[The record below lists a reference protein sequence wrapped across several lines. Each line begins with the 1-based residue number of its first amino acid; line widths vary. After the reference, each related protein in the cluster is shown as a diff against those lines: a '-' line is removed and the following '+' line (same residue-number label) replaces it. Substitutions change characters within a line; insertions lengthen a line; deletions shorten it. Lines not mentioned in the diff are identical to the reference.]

1 MKEKTVVV
9 GMSGGVDSSV
19 SACLLKDEGY
29 NVLGVTMMFLD
40 NEETKKS
47 IEDAKKICK
56 QIGITHKVIDLR
68 KEFKDLV
75 IKNFIDSYQKGY
87 TPNPCV
93 VCNKYFKFGL
103 FYEKAKELGANY
115 IATGHYAKIE
125 NNQLKMSD
133 IVEKDQ
139 SYFLSQINKDILPF
153 ILFPLNKYKSKE
165 ETRALAR
172 KYNLPVSEKKDSQ
185 EICFIPKNNYK
196 DYLKENK
203 INQKSGYITLKDHT
217 ILGKHTGLYN
227 YTIGQ
232 RKGLNIAYKEPLYVI
247 DLDTKTNTVIVGSNK
262 DLYNKEVLA
271 KNMNYLVD
279 KEDFLQT
286 PIYAKIRSRGQL
298 EEVSK
303 IEQENNLLK
312 ITFKNPVRA
321 IAPGQYIVFYN
332 KEKTCL
338 GGATIVK

>member
-262 DLYNKEVLA
+262 DLYNIELLA

-286 PIYAKIRSRGQL
+286 SIYAKIRSRGQL

-321 IAPGQYIVFYN
+321 ITPGQYIVFYN

>member
-262 DLYNKEVLA
+262 DLYNIELLA

-286 PIYAKIRSRGQL
+286 SIYAKIRSRGLL
-298 EEVSK
+298 EKVSK
-303 IEQENNLLK
+303 IEHENNLLK

-321 IAPGQYIVFYN
+321 ITPGQYIVFYN

>member
-262 DLYNKEVLA
+262 DLYNIELLA

-286 PIYAKIRSRGQL
+286 PIYAKIRSRGLL

-303 IEQENNLLK
+303 IEHENNLLK

-321 IAPGQYIVFYN
+321 ITPGQYIVFYN

>member
-29 NVLGVTMMFLD
+29 NALGVTMMFLD

-172 KYNLPVSEKKDSQ
+172 KYNLPVSEKK
-185 EICFIPKNNYK
+185 
-196 DYLKENK
+196 
-203 INQKSGYITLKDHT
+203 
-217 ILGKHTGLYN
+217 
-227 YTIGQ
+227 
-232 RKGLNIAYKEPLYVI
+232 
-247 DLDTKTNTVIVGSNK
+247 
-262 DLYNKEVLA
+262 
-271 KNMNYLVD
+271 
-279 KEDFLQT
+279 
-286 PIYAKIRSRGQL
+286 
-298 EEVSK
+298 
-303 IEQENNLLK
+303 
-312 ITFKNPVRA
+312 
-321 IAPGQYIVFYN
+321 
-332 KEKTCL
+332 
-338 GGATIVK
+338 IVKKYALYQKTIIKTI

>member
-56 QIGITHKVIDLR
+56 QIGITHEVIDLR

-262 DLYNKEVLA
+262 DLYNIELLA

-286 PIYAKIRSRGQL
+286 PIYAKIRSRGLL

-303 IEQENNLLK
+303 IEHENNLLK

-321 IAPGQYIVFYN
+321 ITPGQYIVFYN

>member
-125 NNQLKMSD
+125 NNQLEMSE

-286 PIYAKIRSRGQL
+286 PIYAKIRSRGLL

-321 IAPGQYIVFYN
+321 ITPGQYIVFYN

>member
-196 DYLKENK
+196 DYLKESK
-203 INQKSGYITLKDHT
+203 INQKPGYITLKDHT

-262 DLYNKEVLA
+262 DLYNIELLA

-286 PIYAKIRSRGQL
+286 PIYAKIRSRGLL

-303 IEQENNLLK
+303 IEHENNLLK

-321 IAPGQYIVFYN
+321 ITPGQYIVFYN

>member
-47 IEDAKKICK
+47 IEDTKKICK

-139 SYFLSQINKDILPF
+139 SYFLSQVNKDILPF

-262 DLYNKEVLA
+262 DLYNIELLA

-286 PIYAKIRSRGQL
+286 PIYAKIRSRGLL

-303 IEQENNLLK
+303 IEHENNLLK
-312 ITFKNPVRA
+312 ITLKNPVRA
-321 IAPGQYIVFYN
+321 ITPGQYIVFYN

>member
-262 DLYNKEVLA
+262 DLYNIELLA

-279 KEDFLQT
+279 ISILT
-286 PIYAKIRSRGQL
+286 
-298 EEVSK
+298 
-303 IEQENNLLK
+303 
-312 ITFKNPVRA
+312 
-321 IAPGQYIVFYN
+321 IATLSGLTETDLFFPQDMDPH
-332 KEKTCL
+332 CCMR
-338 GGATIVK
+338 

>member
-262 DLYNKEVLA
+262 DLYNIELLA

-286 PIYAKIRSRGQL
+286 SIYAKIRSRGLL

-303 IEQENNLLK
+303 IEHENNLLK

-321 IAPGQYIVFYN
+321 ITPGQYIVFYN